1 MNREQQVKLDW
12 KFALSAIAATVALG
26 IGSSSVQAS
35 PEAEFNQ
42 KNFQIAQVG
51 VRSRINS
58 PTPLNLRPRTHIP
71 LPTRSR
77 SSDYYR
83 QHRGYY
89 PQHRGYNRHDQYGY
103 GHDHDCNHRGH
114 HRGRNRRRG
123 TVIIINPASSS
134 SYSNYN
140 YTDIGGH
147 IRIIRK

>member
-1 MNREQQVKLDW
+1 MNREQQVKFNW
-12 KFALSAIAATVALG
+12 KSAFGAIVTAAALG

-35 PEAEFNQ
+35 PEVELEAKSFE
-42 KNFQIAQVG
+42 IAQVG

-71 LPTRSR
+71 LPTTSR

-83 QHRGYY
+83 HRGYY
-89 PQHRGYNRHDQYGY
+89 PQYRRYNRHDRYGY
-103 GHDHDCNHRGH
+103 GHHHGGRHYGY

-123 TVIIINPASSS
+123 TVIIINPGSSS

-147 IRIIRK
+147 IRVIGK